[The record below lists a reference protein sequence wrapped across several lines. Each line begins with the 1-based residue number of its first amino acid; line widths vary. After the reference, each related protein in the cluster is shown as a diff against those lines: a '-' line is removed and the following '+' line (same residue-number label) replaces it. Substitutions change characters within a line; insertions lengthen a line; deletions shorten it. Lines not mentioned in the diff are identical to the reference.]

1 MVTYR
6 SLNKIFNYVT
16 LCVDERRKGV
26 VISIDGVNGS
36 GKSYLSSFLS
46 KKNGYS
52 YIDIDG
58 DYLIPNKGKYID
70 FIRYH
75 ELKAKITSLLT
86 VNKIIVVDGICI
98 LKVLNRIGFNS
109 DIKIYVKK
117 LRLDLWRDGDLFDY
131 HRNIADVLSEKRA
144 SLEDFENVSAYIEG
158 RSPEIND
165 SEEDMFHEIIRYHF
179 EYEPDINADIVFE
192 RDVNT

>member
-6 SLNKIFNYVT
+6 SINKIFNYVT

-70 FIRYH
+70 FIRYN

-144 SLEDFENVSAYIEG
+144 SLKDFENVSAYIEG

>member
-1 MVTYR
+1 M
-6 SLNKIFNYVT
+6 
-16 LCVDERRKGV
+16 
-26 VISIDGVNGS
+26 ISIDGVNGS

>member
-6 SLNKIFNYVT
+6 NINKLANYVKSR
-16 LCVDERRKGV
+16 VDKRWKGV

-70 FIRYH
+70 FIRYN
-75 ELKAKITSLLT
+75 ELKGKIAALLT
-86 VNKIIVVDGICI
+86 GDKTIVVDGICI
-98 LKVLNRIGFNS
+98 LKVLNKIGFNS

-117 LRLDLWRDGDLFDY
+117 LRLGRWRDGNLFDY
-131 HRNIADVLSEKRA
+131 RRNIADVLSEKRA
-144 SLEDFENVSAYIEG
+144 SLEEFENVSACIEG

-192 RDVNT
+192 RGVNT